1 MATIVERKN
10 LDGSPS
16 YMAKIRISKKGVLT
30 HSESKTFSNES
41 DAKVWAIEREKEI
54 KQEQTFTI
62 PDMRVKNNEARSE
75 DNIASHYKLPSGSTE
90 LQHLISHRNMNSQI
104 GEVFRSCYRYSL
116 LSQGDML
123 KEAKKIK
130 FYAQAEIERLEKLI

>member
-30 HSESKTFSNES
+30 HSESKTFSKEG
-41 DAKVWAIEREKEI
+41 DAKEWAIEREKEI
-54 KQEQTFTI
+54 KEEQAVTT
-62 PDMRVKNNEARSE
+62 PDVGGNNNVTRS
-75 DNIASHYKLPSGSTE
+75 DDSIASHYQLPSGSTE

>member
-30 HSESKTFSNES
+30 HSESKTFSKES
-41 DAKVWAIEREKEI
+41 DAKVWAIDREKEI
-54 KQEQTFTI
+54 KEEQAVTT
-62 PDMRVKNNEARSE
+62 PDVAVNSKEARS
-75 DNIASHYKLPSGSTE
+75 DDCTASYYKLPGGSTE

>member
-16 YMAKIRISKKGVLT
+16 FMAKIRISKKGVLT
-30 HSESKTFSNES
+30 HSESKTFSKEAE
-41 DAKVWAIEREKEI
+41 AKLWAIEREREFKEV
-54 KQEQTFTI
+54 QVSTTT
-62 PDMRVKNNEARSE
+62 DVGVNRSE
-75 DNIASHYKLPSGSTE
+75 VSSAGRIVSHYKLPSGSTE
-90 LQHLISHRNMNSQI
+90 LQHLISDRNMNSQI

-116 LSQGDML
+116 LSQSDML

-130 FYAQAEIERLEKLI
+130 FYAQAEIERLEKLV

>member
-30 HSESKTFSNES
+30 HSESKTFSKEA
-41 DAKVWAIEREKEI
+41 DAKVWAIERENEI
-54 KQEQTFTI
+54 KEEQTFTT
-62 PDMRVKNNEARSE
+62 PDVGVNNNKARSD

-104 GEVFRSCYRYSL
+104 GEVFRACYRYSL